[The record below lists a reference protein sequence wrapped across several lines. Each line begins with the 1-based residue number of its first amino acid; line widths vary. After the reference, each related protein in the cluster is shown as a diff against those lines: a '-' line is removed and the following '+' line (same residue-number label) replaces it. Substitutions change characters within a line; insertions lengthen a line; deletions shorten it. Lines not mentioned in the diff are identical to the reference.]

1 MRLYV
6 AVAQFFIRGGNSEA
20 SRLVPIHTLL
30 DSRNT
35 VDLLTE
41 TPSPS
46 PSTLASREPAT
57 YLKTA
62 PKTRLCCYSG
72 AGVRGEGEVWM
83 KF

>member
-6 AVAQFFIRGGNSEA
+6 TVAQFFIRGDNSEA
-20 SRLVPIHTLL
+20 TRLAPIHTLL

-62 PKTRLCCYSG
+62 PRRACAAIVAL
-72 AGVRGEGEVWM
+72 E
-83 KF
+83 

>member
-6 AVAQFFIRGGNSEA
+6 TVAQFFIRGGNSEA
-20 SRLVPIHTLL
+20 SRLVSIHTLL

-46 PSTLASREPAT
+46 PRTLASREPAT